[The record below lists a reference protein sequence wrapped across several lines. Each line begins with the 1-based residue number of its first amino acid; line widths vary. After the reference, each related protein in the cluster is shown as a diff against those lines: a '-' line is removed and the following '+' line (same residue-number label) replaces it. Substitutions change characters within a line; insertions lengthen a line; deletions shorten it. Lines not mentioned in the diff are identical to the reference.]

1 VKIFFI
7 SLGCPKNV
15 VDFEIILGGI
25 SQDFQIVDDPGAA
38 DISIINTCSFIQSA
52 KEEAIDAILEMA
64 QFKKLN
70 PSLKILVTGCLPQ
83 RYRRQ
88 LAAELPE
95 VDGFFYNTD
104 ALETTRQI
112 RRFLG
117 YHENFR
123 YSRKSLTPGHI
134 AYLKISE
141 GCSNRCSYCAIPL
154 IKGPFTSR
162 SIAEILHEA
171 QEMAEKGVKEI
182 VVIAQDS
189 TFYGQDLP
197 NGPRIADV
205 LQKLNDIPQL
215 QWIRLLYT
223 HPAHLEGSLI
233 HALADLDKVVKYV
246 DMPIQHISHRI
257 LQQMNRRV
265 NRRHIEALINEIR
278 RIIPDVA
285 LRTSLIVGFP
295 GETQQEFE
303 ELFDFVKAVK
313 FERLGVFTYSREEDT
328 QAFSFKDNIPQKVKE
343 QRQRLIMELQ
353 AEISLQRNESLVGQE
368 LLVLVDE
375 LNENDNTAIGRTQW
389 DAPEIDNNVILPAT
403 VTVGQFYK
411 TRIRSADVYD
421 LYGSEGVGI
430 DH

>member
-1 VKIFFI
+1 VKVFFI

-15 VDFEIILGGI
+15 VDLEIILGGI

-52 KEEAIDAILEMA
+52 KEEAIDAILEMT
-64 QFKKLN
+64 QFKKLY
-70 PSLKILVTGCLPQ
+70 PSLKIFVTGCLPQ

-88 LAAELPE
+88 LSAELPE
-95 VDGFFYNTD
+95 VDGFFDNTN
-104 ALETTRQI
+104 ALETARQI

-117 YHENFR
+117 YNEDFQ

-134 AYLKISE
+134 GYLKISE

-197 NGPRIADV
+197 HGARITDV

-223 HPAHLEGSLI
+223 HPAHLEGDLM

-246 DMPIQHISHRI
+246 DMPIQHISLRI

-295 GETQQEFE
+295 GETQTEFE

-375 LNENDNTAIGRTQW
+375 LNENDNTAICRTQW
-389 DAPEIDNNVILPAT
+389 DAPEIDNNVILPAR

-411 TRIRSADVYD
+411 TRIHSADVYD
-421 LYGSEGVGI
+421 LYGTEGVGI